1 MTTPSGGLPSSRVL
15 DRPRR
20 GWLSPAG
27 RRSVAGESASKRGPP
42 SLPGSAASASLS
54 ARNTGSRAG
63 EEVVQLYLHDVVATV
78 ARPVKQLVGFQRVAL
93 GAGESAEVSF
103 RVHADRTAFT
113 GHDLQRVVEP
123 GDIDVLVGASAT
135 NLPVSSP
142 GSADWSAAYRRPRA
156 PPRHPS
162 RGSATLVVR
171 LLIRQGSAPPGRRSA
186 AFSSSSV
193 QHRYDLL
200 LGLAEHPPRRRNTPD
215 ESTGATT
222 SHRRGLGRDRPSR
235 RVRPQR

>member
-1 MTTPSGGLPSSRVL
+1 MTSSVLRPAPARRPRPSQDVPSQNNQSGGDQRNGQDDYSQ
-15 DRPRR
+15 
-20 GWLSPAG
+20 
-27 RRSVAGESASKRGPP
+27 RGPP
-42 SLPGSAASASLS
+42 ELASSRSPAPRLAVPGGPPLGGWGVSVEARSSVSPGSAASASLS

-171 LLIRQGSAPPGRRSA
+171 LLIRQGSAPPGGAPRRS
-186 AFSSSSV
+186 
-193 QHRYDLL
+193 
-200 LGLAEHPPRRRNTPD
+200 RRRP
-215 ESTGATT
+215 
-222 SHRRGLGRDRPSR
+222 
-235 RVRPQR
+235 